1 MPAGCLLGDR
11 TRALPG
17 QGGKRPACCCP
28 QREALFARLGPGR
41 SCGSATSPPSA
52 QGSICSAAW
61 GAQPA
66 TDSRKL
72 RENCFFHFELILS
85 HGKCTVQQQKRSKP
99 RSSKPEEVESGF
111 EPCWEPGSAETA
123 ADPVGAAWGLG
134 SGCLPRRG
142 GGCVSGIR
150 GPLRAAGS
158 PRACL
163 SLKTEQLGSPVRTG
177 LLLGRG
183 TRAAGAQKGAWV
195 WGPRVR
201 LGRGCRMGSEASLT
215 RQAGP
220 REAVG

>member
-85 HGKCTVQQQKRSKP
+85 HGKCTVQQQKLSKP

-142 GGCVSGIR
+142 VGGRVWHQRASESSWQPKGMFKFED
-150 GPLRAAGS
+150 RAAWVPGEDG
-158 PRACL
+158 P
-163 SLKTEQLGSPVRTG
+163 
-177 LLLGRG
+177 
-183 TRAAGAQKGAWV
+183 AAGQGH
-195 WGPRVR
+195 
-201 LGRGCRMGSEASLT
+201 
-215 RQAGP
+215 
-220 REAVG
+220 